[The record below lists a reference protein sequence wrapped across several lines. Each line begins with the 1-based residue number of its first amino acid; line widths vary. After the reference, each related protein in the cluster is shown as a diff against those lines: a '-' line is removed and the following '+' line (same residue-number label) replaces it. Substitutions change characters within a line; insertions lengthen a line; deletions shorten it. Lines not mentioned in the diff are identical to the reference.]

1 MMSDASLGMSVIN
14 KSQMLQEDLAAR
26 HQQQHQPQ
34 QQQQPQQQPPNY
46 EASVRPRSYSS
57 AAVAVESEEEEDAF
71 PAPLGNGE
79 LDGGE
84 IGKITTFS
92 I

>member
-26 HQQQHQPQ
+26 HQQQH
-34 QQQQPQQQPPNY
+34 QQQPQQQPPNY

>member
-26 HQQQHQPQ
+26 HQQQ
-34 QQQQPQQQPPNY
+34 QQPQQQPPNY

-57 AAVAVESEEEEDAF
+57 AAVVVESEEEEDAF